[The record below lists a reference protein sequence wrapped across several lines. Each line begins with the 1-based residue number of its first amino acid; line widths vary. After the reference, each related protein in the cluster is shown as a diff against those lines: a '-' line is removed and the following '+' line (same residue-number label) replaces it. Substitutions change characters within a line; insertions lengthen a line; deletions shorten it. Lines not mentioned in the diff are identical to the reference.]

1 MVKKPKNEAP
11 ATGSEE
17 QGSEVLREYDNGAKL
32 LGITLIDDRTWT
44 KGTTGYHDR
53 YRVIAPDGQ
62 SRDIRGGMNMDR
74 RRVAQQLTELFRRFG
89 YLPKRKDAVVPISV
103 AVDGKPA
110 IAAYLNSVLEMS
122 LTEVAEEMNVS
133 GKTAYQ
139 YVDHFKEGR
148 R

>member
-1 MVKKPKNEAP
+1 MVERPRNESP
-11 ATGSEE
+11 ATGRDEE
-17 QGSEVLREYDNGAKL
+17 EVEILREYEDGTQL
-32 LGITLIDDRTWT
+32 LGVTLVEDKTWT
-44 KGTTGYHDR
+44 SGINEYHDR
-53 YRVIAPDGQ
+53 YRIVAAGGQ

-74 RRVAQQLTELFRRFG
+74 RRVAQQLAELFFRFG
-89 YLPKRKDAVVPISV
+89 YLKKRNGDVVPIRV

-110 IAAYLNSVLEMS
+110 MAAYLNSVHEMS
-122 LTEVAEEMNVS
+122 LAEVAKKMDVS